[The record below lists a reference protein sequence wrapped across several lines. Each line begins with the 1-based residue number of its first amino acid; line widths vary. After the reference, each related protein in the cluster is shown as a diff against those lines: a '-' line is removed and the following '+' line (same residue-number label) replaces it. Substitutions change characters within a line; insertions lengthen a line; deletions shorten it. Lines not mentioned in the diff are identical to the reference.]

1 MERKKL
7 HNGPILRLPIFC
19 IFNEDSSWMEY
30 FQLLIPCDK
39 IIIYGRSRSHELLYY
54 FNYLTFVAEP
64 EKSRSKIDGGTFDL
78 DVFKLRKE

>member
-1 MERKKL
+1 MDHGEKKATQRANSETQSL
-7 HNGPILRLPIFC
+7 F
-19 IFNEDSSWMEY
+19 FVSSWVEY
-30 FQLLIPCDK
+30 FQLLVPCDQ

-78 DVFKLRKE
+78 DVFKLRKG